1 MLFTGTRNLKQP
13 ARPSADGWIMKI
25 GLTYTMGRYSAVK
38 KNGIIKSERKWAE
51 LGRTIPGE
59 VTQTQEDKDH
69 IFSHKRALALGTG
82 FL

>member
-1 MLFTGTRNLKQP
+1 
-13 ARPSADGWIMKI
+13 
-25 GLTYTMGRYSAVK
+25 MGRYSAVK